1 MAMDQKTQPIS
12 SAEMKQAARFA
23 LKCYG
28 WELNLAASLEV
39 VRLARGWPAAFSN
52 NTTLYMRRI
61 VKQIAYGY
69 REVMDY

>member
-1 MAMDQKTQPIS
+1 MIQNTQPIR
-12 SAEMKQAARFA
+12 AEEAKRAARFA

-28 WELNLAASLEV
+28 WNLNIAASVEV
-39 VRLARGWPAAFSN
+39 IRIARGWPPKFSN
-52 NTTLYMRRI
+52 NSTLYMRRI